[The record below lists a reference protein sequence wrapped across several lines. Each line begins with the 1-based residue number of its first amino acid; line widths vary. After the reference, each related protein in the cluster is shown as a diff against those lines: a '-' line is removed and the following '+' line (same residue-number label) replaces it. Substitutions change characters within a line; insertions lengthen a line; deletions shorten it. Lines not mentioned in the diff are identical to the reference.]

1 MNPVACEDVW
11 RATKWNK
18 QAASHFLLHLIN
30 QMWFCFEPGWFRKCR
45 HLHVSVWHPIIIPES
60 DLDKRGQ
67 QFKQNKIHYSVASSP
82 DTVSRQLDPQRTP
95 AGCWWCVT
103 RWVTPDRSLTH
114 PRCRWQQLSHLASS
128 WGRCVETACAV
139 GKQILPL

>member
-1 MNPVACEDVW
+1 MMSHKVKQTSCKPFSIAS
-11 RATKWNK
+11 NK
-18 QAASHFLLHLIN
+18 SN
-30 QMWFCFEPGWFRKCR
+30 VVCFEPGWFRKCR

-95 AGCWWCVT
+95 AGC
-103 RWVTPDRSLTH
+103 
-114 PRCRWQQLSHLASS
+114 
-128 WGRCVETACAV
+128 
-139 GKQILPL
+139 